1 MDPDRDDVDEQDR
14 QVSEVSGMGDAPEPV
29 APDQAVAGAS
39 TGEAAPPDPR
49 ADASV
54 DRRTG
59 GADPFEGGRA
69 DEGRAGPEQAPLDPD
84 PHRRKDDDGP
94 HREAAGG

>member
-1 MDPDRDDVDEQDR
+1 MSHDER
-14 QVSEVSGMGDAPEPV
+14 QVSEVSGMGDAPTPID
-29 APDQAVAGAS
+29 PDQSVAGGSA
-39 TGEAAPPDPR
+39 GEAAPRDPR

-54 DRRTG
+54 DRRTE

-69 DEGRAGPEQAPLDPD
+69 DEGRQGPESAPPDPD

-94 HREAAGG
+94 HREAAGA